1 MILITDESN
10 KLYRRDCNICKHNN
24 NTQLTS
30 SVLLSLILLQTRL
43 YLLEVTMNIVHHP
56 SPIATHYVTVHCTAL
71 TLLQFGDWGDLCY
84 DVNRLDGLSVAMIVI
99 WFWCQH
105 LTFQCGNC
113 KMKCKQGIY
122 LIFDAIHYRRHSTV
136 YTMKFPILEVPVTK
150 LRWDTEHHYFEEGPS
165 SPL

>member
-10 KLYRRDCNICKHNN
+10 NLYRRDCNICKHNN

-56 SPIATHYVTVHCTAL
+56 SPIATHYVTVHCTPL
-71 TLLQFGDWGDLCY
+71 TLLQLGDWGIYVMTSIDWTDWVLPW
-84 DVNRLDGLSVAMIVI
+84 LP

-136 YTMKFPILEVPVTK
+136 YTMKFHIPEVPVTK
-150 LRWDTEHHYFEEGPS
+150 LRWDTEQHHYFEEGPS
-165 SPL
+165 SPF